1 MTTVSEAIVSA
12 VRDVVNLTEAF
23 RAAGHGR
30 ETLGAVPGR
39 PESEDVEIGLD
50 RACQEVIEGWLARTG
65 AAIEVHSEHGV
76 SRVGPTDS
84 TPEYLVAV
92 DPFDGSGLYARGIPA
107 EWWSVISVFEAGS
120 LAPVAGAAADVLRRE
135 VYAAGPGGV
144 TVGLLD
150 GDSQASVE
158 PNPRRELDNG
168 AVLAL
173 YLMSPV
179 YRSHWTDRGAAF
191 MDMLAHRFPGCL
203 LWPNGGSCIYPWIAR
218 GIVDAYISFDEPVS
232 EIDPG
237 LAFAHFA
244 GYPVFEVRG
253 DGTLE
258 PHEFVPG
265 RMAERTPLLITACTE
280 ELARELAAEIAGP

>member
-1 MTTVSEAIVSA
+1 MTTISEAIDSA
-12 VRDVVNLTEAF
+12 VIDVVRLTETF
-23 RAAGHGR
+23 RAEGRGR
-30 ETLGAVPGR
+30 EAIGSVPGR
-39 PESEDVEIGLD
+39 PETEDVEIGLD
-50 RACQEVIEGWLARTG
+50 RACQEAIEGWLGRTG
-65 AAIEVHSEHGV
+65 APIEVHSEHGV
-76 SRVGPTDS
+76 SRVGPAGS
-84 TPEYLVAV
+84 APEYVVAV

-107 EWWSVISVFEAGS
+107 EWWSVVSAFEAGT

-135 VYAAGPGGV
+135 VYSAGPGGV
-144 TVGLLD
+144 NVGPLD
-150 GDSQASVE
+150 GDSPANVN
-158 PNPRRELDNG
+158 PNGRRGLDDG
-168 AVLAL
+168 AVIAL

-191 MDMLAHRFPGCL
+191 MDMLARRFPGCL

-244 GYPVFEVRG
+244 GYPVFEVRD
-253 DGTLE
+253 DGTLK
-258 PHEFVPG
+258 PHVLVPG

-280 ELARELAAEIAGP
+280 ELARELAAEIVGP

>member
-1 MTTVSEAIVSA
+1 MTTVPEAIAYA
-12 VRDVVNLTEAF
+12 VTDVVHLTERF
-23 RAAGHGR
+23 RAEGRGR
-30 ETLGAVPGR
+30 EALGAVPGR

-65 AAIEVHSEHGV
+65 APIEVHSEHGV
-76 SRVGPTDS
+76 SRVGPAGAAPD
-84 TPEYLVAV
+84 YLVAV
-92 DPFDGSGLYARGIPA
+92 DPFDGSGLYARGVPA
-107 EWWSVISVFEAGS
+107 EWWSVVSAFEAGS

-135 VYAAGPGGV
+135 VYAAGPDGV
-144 TVGLLD
+144 TVRPLD
-150 GDSQASVE
+150 GDAPANVK
-158 PNPRRELDNG
+158 PNPRRALDND

-191 MDMLAHRFPGCL
+191 MDMLARRFPGCL

-218 GIVDAYISFDEPVS
+218 GIVDAYVSFDEPVS

-244 GYPVFEVRG
+244 GYPVFDVRN

-258 PHEFVPG
+258 PHAFVPS

-280 ELARELAAEIAGP
+280 DLAQELAAEITGP